1 MTELTVDQYHD
12 LVYTKAWRQWR
23 DPGIP
28 EHVDPVHEL
37 LGRHRGTPT
46 EDKAALIVDGAP
58 VTYRELAALAERT
71 HAGLAGLG
79 VEPEHRVLMF
89 GTDSLDYIAMWLGGL
104 RSGAIPA
111 VVSDLYK
118 PHELAYFI
126 TDTACRFLFI
136 DAEQVPKLLEIADRL
151 PASLRTIIV
160 RGAVDIGA
168 IAERTGRHVVPFAG
182 ISANTAPAPPAH
194 VRHSNDITYMFY
206 SGGTT
211 GTAKGITHLAYDFIL
226 VPARHGAM
234 WEYNADDVVF
244 ATSKKYFTHGVWP
257 GLFIPLRWG
266 ATCVIVRDPPRPEVV
281 LDALARHNVTK
292 WITVPTVV
300 KNVLEMMRG
309 MDAST
314 TASEREAMKHPI
326 KLPAL
331 SFAASASEKIP
342 PQVFAEFHERFGIEM
357 HDSIGSS
364 EIAYEWIIN
373 SPADFRRG
381 SLGRPVFGCEVRL
394 VDVEGRDVRTPNVPG
409 ECWIKSPTACFFYW
423 RKYDKSR
430 ETFVGEWAR
439 TGDNLTF
446 DDDGYFWFSSRE
458 NDVFK
463 VSGLWVSPTDIEA
476 ALNDHP
482 AVRESA
488 VVGFTDAEG
497 MTKPKA
503 FVVLRDGFTPSDDLI
518 DEMKA
523 QVRPL
528 GGYKVPAAIEVLAE
542 LPRTTLMK
550 IDRKALRGRL

>member
-1 MTELTVDQYHD
+1 MTELTAEAYRD
-12 LVYTKAWRQWR
+12 LIYTKAWQAWR
-23 DPGIP
+23 DPEIP
-28 EHVDPVHEL
+28 EQIDPVHQILE
-37 LGRHRGTPT
+37 RHDGTPT
-46 EDKAALIVDGAP
+46 ASKPALIVDGSK
-58 VTYRELAALAERT
+58 VSYGDLIRLTRRVHT
-71 HAGLAGLG
+71 GLAGIG

-89 GTDSLDYIAMWLGGL
+89 ATDSLDYIAMWLGGL
-104 RSGAIPA
+104 RAGAIPA

-118 PHELAYFI
+118 AKDLLYFI
-126 TDTACRFLFI
+126 TDTAARFLYI
-136 DAEQVPKLLEIADRL
+136 DAEQTEKLAEIAAQL

-160 RGAVDIGA
+160 RGACDIGA
-168 IAERTGRHVVPFAG
+168 LAEATRRNVVPFTGVAA
-182 ISANTAPAPPAH
+182 STAPDLPPH

-211 GTAKGITHLAYDFIL
+211 GTAKGITHLAYDFLL

-234 WEYNADDVVF
+234 WRYTGDDVVY

-257 GLFIPLRWG
+257 GLFIPLHWG
-266 ATCVIVRDPPRPEVV
+266 ATCVITRDPPRPDVV
-281 LDALARHNVTK
+281 LNALERHKVTK

-300 KNVLEMMRG
+300 KNVLETLRG
-309 MDAST
+309 IAAPPKFPDLA
-314 TASEREAMKHPI
+314 
-326 KLPAL
+326 
-331 SFAASASEKIP
+331 FAASASEKIP

-364 EIAYEWIIN
+364 EIAYEWIVN

-381 SLGRPVFGCEVRL
+381 SLGRPVFGCEVKL
-394 VDVEGRDVRTPNVPG
+394 VDPGGQEIRTPNVPG
-409 ECWIKSPTACFFYW
+409 ECCIKSPTSCFFYW
-423 RKYDKSR
+423 RKYAKSR

-446 DDDGYFWFSSRE
+446 DEDGYFWFSSRE

-482 AVRESA
+482 AVREAA
-488 VVGFTDAEG
+488 VVGFTDADG
-497 MTKPKA
+497 LTKARA
-503 FVVLRDGFTPSDDLI
+503 FVVLRAGHTQSPALI
-518 DEMKA
+518 EALKT

-528 GGYKVPAAIEVLAE
+528 GGYKVPALIDILPE

-550 IDRKALRGRL
+550 IDRKALRA